1 VQKLPC
7 ATVTSGPVR
16 RRAGSMQ
23 VSHCQAFGMTI
34 FAMFC
39 LKNKQ
44 NWSFGSLRGG
54 LQQALLRRSINYNSF
69 DPKYPGH
76 SAPDGHTHVAP
87 LPEQTKARGDPENGP
102 GEQCWCPGRAPVACN
117 DREHGKNDR
126 LTITSCVPIIALARL
141 CYIFVARV

>member
-16 RRAGSMQ
+16 RRAGSMR
-23 VSHCQAFGMTI
+23 VSHCQAPGMTI

-44 NWSFGSLRGG
+44 NWPFRSLRGG
-54 LQQALLRRSINYNSF
+54 LDRALLRRNIHYNSF
-69 DPKYPGH
+69 YQKYPGH
-76 SAPDGHTHVAP
+76 NALDGHTHATP
-87 LPEQTKARGDPENGP
+87 LPGQTKARGDPENGP
-102 GEQCWCPGRAPVACN
+102 EEQCWCPGRAPVACN
-117 DREHGKNDR
+117 DRGYGKNDR
-126 LTITSCVPIIALARL
+126 LTVTSCVPTIALTRL